1 MHNILNNNQAR
12 EIINF
17 FVFTENTELYNWVD
31 ASLTLGNLPINS
43 IINCSTKELDD
54 ELLNVKN
61 INILITDELIY
72 PKLLSKVKN
81 VFSFSQY
88 NFSILVLTCSQV
100 TKNIKSLNL
109 ATIDFVP
116 WESLTVFLFEHLI
129 NSLIRDFKQNQILQN
144 LAHYDPLTKAAN
156 RRLFNDRGNQIV
168 KRSKRHKEPLTL
180 VLFDLDDFKIVN
192 DSFGHEI
199 GDLLL
204 IKFTELVG
212 KCKRDTDTLA
222 RLGGDEFALL
232 LPNTS
237 SEHSQ
242 IIINKIVNYLSIT
255 HLIKNNEIL
264 IKASIGVVSVIPEIN
279 SSLNFEKL
287 VINADIAVYEAK
299 KITGTSV
306 HYASLL

>member
-1 MHNILNNNQAR
+1 MNNNQAR

-88 NFSILVLTCSQV
+88 NFSILVLTGSQV

-306 HYASLL
+306 HYAPLL

>member
-306 HYASLL
+306 HYAPLL

>member
-17 FVFTENTELYNWVD
+17 FVFTENIELYNWVD

-306 HYASLL
+306 HYAPLL

>member
-1 MHNILNNNQAR
+1 M
-12 EIINF
+12 
-17 FVFTENTELYNWVD
+17 
-31 ASLTLGNLPINS
+31 
-43 IINCSTKELDD
+43 
-54 ELLNVKN
+54 
-61 INILITDELIY
+61 
-72 PKLLSKVKN
+72 KN

-88 NFSILVLTCSQV
+88 NFSILVLTGSQV

-255 HLIKNNEIL
+255 HLIKNNQIL